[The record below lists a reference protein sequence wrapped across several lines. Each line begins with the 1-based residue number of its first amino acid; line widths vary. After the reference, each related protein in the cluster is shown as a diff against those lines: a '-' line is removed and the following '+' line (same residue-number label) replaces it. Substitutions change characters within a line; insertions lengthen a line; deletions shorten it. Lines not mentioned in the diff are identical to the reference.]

1 MSRFR
6 SVPREIWRTF
16 GIMLMV
22 IFVMEATIMIFLP
35 KVLPAGVDW
44 ITESIVDAW
53 LLTMTVAPI
62 FWLLLVRPLRR
73 LAEFR
78 TEMLAMTISAQEQE
92 RRRIAGDLH
101 DGVGQALT
109 SLLIGLR
116 TVTDSDSLFAAQ
128 ARATDLRELAV
139 TTLED
144 VKRLAR
150 GLRPS
155 VLDDLGLGPA
165 LERLIS
171 DIGKMHSLDVSS
183 DFAALEGSRLPSLVE
198 LTVYRIVQEALAN
211 VAKHAGASTVH
222 VGLER
227 SGDQLAVRI
236 RDDGCGFITSSAQSL
251 MAEGH
256 LGLAGMQERASLM
269 GGSVQLDSQ
278 IGEGTTVIAR
288 LPFGEMNT
296 NGKNSRPAGG

>member
-1 MSRFR
+1 MSPFR
-6 SVPREIWRTF
+6 SVTREIWQTF
-16 GIMLMV
+16 GIMLLV
-22 IFVMEATIMIFLP
+22 IFVTEATIMIFLP
-35 KVLPAGVDW
+35 KVLPTGVDW
-44 ITESIVDAW
+44 VTESIVDAW
-53 LLTMTVAPI
+53 LLTMTVAPV

-78 TEMLAMTISAQEQE
+78 TEMLAMTISAQEKE

-116 TVTDSDSLFAAQ
+116 TVSDSESLVAAQ
-128 ARATDLRELAV
+128 ARAIDLRKLVV

-171 DIGKMHSLDVSS
+171 DVGKMHSLDASW
-183 DFAALEGSRLPSLVE
+183 DFTELEGTRLPSLIE

-211 VAKHAGASTVH
+211 VAKHARATTVH

-227 SGDQLAVRI
+227 SGDQLSVRI
-236 RDDGCGFITSSAQSL
+236 RDDGCGFVAASARSL
-251 MAEGH
+251 MSEGH
-256 LGLAGMQERASLM
+256 WGLAGMQERASLM
-269 GGSVQLDSQ
+269 GGSVELDSQ
-278 IGEGTTVIAR
+278 IGEGTTVVAR
-288 LPFGEMNT
+288 LPLGEMKSD
-296 NGKNSRPAGG
+296 GKNSRHVGR